1 MSNKAILI
9 IVAVFV
15 LGSFLGIVGI
25 GAIMVG
31 YSPSGSAFAP
41 ATETSKT
48 AAPLVVTAPVLVADY
63 EANEIA
69 ADRKYKGQILEI
81 TGVVDS
87 IGKDIL
93 DSMYVTLD
101 SGQQFG
107 ITNVQCFFDESEETN
122 LAALS
127 KGRSL
132 TVKGRCD
139 GKFGNVLIKEC
150 EIVRVG
156 N

>member
-1 MSNKAILI
+1 MTSNKVILI
-9 IVAVFV
+9 IVGLFALTSLVVILAISAVF
-15 LGSFLGIVGI
+15 
-25 GAIMVG
+25 VG
-31 YSPSGSAFAP
+31 YSPSRTSTSASSTDKSTPIA
-41 ATETSKT
+41 
-48 AAPLVVTAPVLVADY
+48 VTAPVLVADY

-101 SGQQFG
+101 SDERFG
-107 ITNVQCFFDESEETN
+107 ITNVQCFFDKSEETN

-132 TVKGRCD
+132 TVRGRCD

-150 EIVRVG
+150 AIVRVG